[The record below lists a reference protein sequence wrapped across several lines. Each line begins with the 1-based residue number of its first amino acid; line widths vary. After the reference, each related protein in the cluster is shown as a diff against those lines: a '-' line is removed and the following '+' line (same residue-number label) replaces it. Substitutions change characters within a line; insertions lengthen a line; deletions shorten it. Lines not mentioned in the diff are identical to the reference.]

1 MAEEFL
7 NRLNKLE
14 EKIDGL
20 GETLMRMI
28 TILGNVTEVKSDVR
42 MAKEEIIE
50 EFKKMPAPASKQP
63 GVTKE
68 DMIEIFKNLPKG
80 EASGEGLTSEE
91 VSQIVKGEL
100 AAILEP
106 ILGSIQELQE
116 GIHSKIDEIE
126 VPEAVFVT
134 TDTSKPAKDEAH
146 APSMHT
152 GGALSADKG
161 MKVAD
166 QLDNI
171 LSSLKMGCKAG
182 DVLDAMNQSKE
193 EIMKIVP
200 SDPIMVKIDKWAG
213 IVNTYS
219 LRHELQAKD
228 ILKLKKDLKD
238 EIPKYRPA

>member
-42 MAKEEIIE
+42 MAKEEILE
-50 EFKKMPAPASKQP
+50 EFKKIPEPVASQP
-63 GVTKE
+63 GVTKDE
-68 DMIEIFKNLPKG
+68 MSKMLSSIPA
-80 EASGEGLTSEE
+80 ASGSGPGLTSEE

-106 ILGSIQELQE
+106 ILESIQDLQE
-116 GIHSKIDEIE
+116 SLHSKIDEIE
-126 VPEAVFVT
+126 VPEPVIVT
-134 TDTSKPAKDEAH
+134 TEAPAGAMNAPSAH
-146 APSMHT
+146 AVHP
-152 GGALSADKG
+152 GGPLSADKG

-166 QLDNI
+166 QLENI
-171 LSSLKMGCKAG
+171 MASLKMGCKAG
-182 DVLDAMNQSKE
+182 AVLDVLTESKA

-228 ILKLKKDLKD
+228 ILKLKNELKD

>member
-42 MAKEEIIE
+42 IAKEEILE
-50 EFKKMPAPASKQP
+50 EFKKMPKPVTAQP

-68 DMIEIFKNLPKG
+68 EISEIISKLPKA
-80 EASGEGLTSEE
+80 ESSGSGLTSEE

-106 ILGSIQELQE
+106 ILESIQELQE

-126 VPEAVFVT
+126 VPEPVIVT
-134 TDTSKPAKDEAH
+134 TEAPLH
-146 APSMHT
+146 AMNEPSVPVHP
-152 GGALSADKG
+152 GGPLSADKG

-182 DVLDAMNQSKE
+182 DVLDVMTESKT

-213 IVNTYS
+213 LVNTYS
-219 LRHELQAKD
+219 SRHELQAKD